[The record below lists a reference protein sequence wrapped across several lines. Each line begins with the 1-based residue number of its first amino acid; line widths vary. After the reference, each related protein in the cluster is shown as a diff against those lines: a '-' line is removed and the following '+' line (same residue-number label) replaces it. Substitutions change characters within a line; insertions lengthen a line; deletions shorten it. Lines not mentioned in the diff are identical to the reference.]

1 MIFHTLSQYY
11 SFRTG
16 VSLLT
21 ALVTGATWTTCIIKV
36 PQIQASESWYLFAA
50 SLTVLLFVSFIWQLK
65 QYRQHA
71 RRVLFLLDAIENN
84 DNSIHFAE
92 EDSTPDTRLVNR
104 ALNRVTQI
112 LYQVKME
119 TAQQEKYYE
128 LILSCVDTGIIV
140 LDDKGVVCRK
150 NNEALRL
157 LGTDILTHIV
167 QLEHI
172 DKNLAAQLK
181 NCHAGSKLQVPVS
194 NERGTKNLAVRV
206 SEITL
211 HGEHLRIL
219 ALNDIHNELDEK
231 EMDSWNKLIRV
242 LTHEIMNSVTPIT
255 SLSDTLLRLTTENS
269 DSNREE
275 IRSGLQTI
283 RATGRSLLSFVESY
297 RQFTHIPSPEPG
309 LFYVKNFLER
319 MVNLA
324 RHQFPDNR
332 ITFQTEISPTD
343 LILYADENL
352 ISQVMIN
359 LLKNAMQAIEAE
371 GKDTKEKFIRIR
383 GYCNEAEAIIIEI
396 TNNGPPIPPEIE
408 NHIFV
413 PFFTTHEG
421 GSGIGLSISRQIM
434 RISGGSLSLKSGG
447 EETTFVLKFN

>member
-1 MIFHTLSQYY
+1 M
-11 SFRTG
+11 
-16 VSLLT
+16 
-21 ALVTGATWTTCIIKV
+21 
-36 PQIQASESWYLFAA
+36 
-50 SLTVLLFVSFIWQLK
+50 
-65 QYRQHA
+65 
-71 RRVLFLLDAIENN
+71 
-84 DNSIHFAE
+84 
-92 EDSTPDTRLVNR
+92 
-104 ALNRVTQI
+104 
-112 LYQVKME
+112 
-119 TAQQEKYYE
+119 
-128 LILSCVDTGIIV
+128 
-140 LDDKGVVCRK
+140 
-150 NNEALRL
+150 
-157 LGTDILTHIV
+157 
-167 QLEHI
+167 EHI
-172 DKNLAAQLK
+172 DKNLATQLK

-309 LFYVKNFLER
+309 LFYVKDFLER

-383 GYCNEAEAIIIEI
+383 GYCNETEAIIIEI

-434 RISGGSLSLKSGG
+434 RLSGGSLSLKSGG